1 MQDVSLKTVIKE
13 REGEG
18 LSFAFL
24 HFLFCGHLGIK
35 RDHFILDD
43 RKRQS
48 QMFLESYYQKVYL
61 EKKHAY
67 YYYYYY
73 CQRFT
78 VERGEEKILEVK
90 KGILRMSNVLAFS
103 DCCYGTE
110 L

>member
-1 MQDVSLKTVIKE
+1 MQDVSLKPAIKE

-24 HFLFCGHLGIK
+24 RFLFRGHLVIK

-48 QMFLESYYQKVYL
+48 RMFLESYYQKKYL

-67 YYYYYY
+67 DYYYY
-73 CQRFT
+73 QRFT
-78 VERGEEKILEVK
+78 LEGGEK
-90 KGILRMSNVLAFS
+90 KKLG
-103 DCCYGTE
+103 
-110 L
+110 